1 MKNLLPTYTSLSA
14 FPNHPSWMTPWF
26 FGFPW
31 FFLFPL
37 LFWAIFVIIGLF
49 VYQDAEKHGMN
60 GLLWLILVIIAPISI
75 IIYLIIR
82 EGKEGTLFP
91 RRSPRE
97 ILDARYARGEI
108 TEEEYTRKKKELL
121 NETEEATYPRSKG

>member
-1 MKNLLPTYTSLSA
+1 
-14 FPNHPSWMTPWF
+14 MTPWF
-26 FGFPW
+26 FGFPL

-49 VYQDAEKHGMN
+49 IYQDAEKHGMN

-82 EGKEGTLFP
+82 EEKEGTLFP

-97 ILDARYARGEI
+97 ILDTRYARGEI
-108 TEEEYTRKKKELL
+108 TEEEYKRKKKELL
-121 NETEEATYPRSKG
+121 NETEEATYPRKKS